1 MAVSEKLKLQKRF
14 LADMEQKNK
23 AKADVQKVEAVQ
35 GDLNEVKGSLEQ
47 QFTQVSRMQTNIE
60 FRIKENT
67 VKIVKSR
74 WNNQYIAI
82 TRSVSERQ
90 GRSHQASA
98 EEYGC
103 NSLRL
108 QQEDHRGS
116 FDHFPSE
123 ADPQPKAEYGRIQ
136 QADAIEA
143 KSHGIRKM
151 VPYQAIRRPVA
162 VFQDSDL
169 WPSERARETD

>member
-1 MAVSEKLKLQKRF
+1 MSSDLTLKIENNEMAVSEKLKLQKRF

-35 GDLNEVKGSLEQ
+35 ADLNEVKGSLEQ

-74 WNNQYIAI
+74 LNNPSIAI
-82 TRSVSERQ
+82 TRSVSKRQ

-98 EEYGC
+98 EEHGC
-103 NSLRL
+103 YSLRL
-108 QQEDHRGS
+108 QQEDH
-116 FDHFPSE
+116 
-123 ADPQPKAEYGRIQ
+123 
-136 QADAIEA
+136 
-143 KSHGIRKM
+143 
-151 VPYQAIRRPVA
+151 
-162 VFQDSDL
+162 
-169 WPSERARETD
+169 

>member
-1 MAVSEKLKLQKRF
+1 MSSDLTLKIENNEMAVSEKLKLQKRF

-74 WNNQYIAI
+74 
-82 TRSVSERQ
+82 
-90 GRSHQASA
+90 
-98 EEYGC
+98 
-103 NSLRL
+103 
-108 QQEDHRGS
+108 
-116 FDHFPSE
+116 
-123 ADPQPKAEYGRIQ
+123 
-136 QADAIEA
+136 
-143 KSHGIRKM
+143 
-151 VPYQAIRRPVA
+151 
-162 VFQDSDL
+162 
-169 WPSERARETD
+169 

>member
-1 MAVSEKLKLQKRF
+1 VSSDLTLKIENNEMAVSEKLKLQKRF

-74 WNNQYIAI
+74 
-82 TRSVSERQ
+82 
-90 GRSHQASA
+90 
-98 EEYGC
+98 
-103 NSLRL
+103 
-108 QQEDHRGS
+108 
-116 FDHFPSE
+116 
-123 ADPQPKAEYGRIQ
+123 
-136 QADAIEA
+136 
-143 KSHGIRKM
+143 
-151 VPYQAIRRPVA
+151 
-162 VFQDSDL
+162 
-169 WPSERARETD
+169 

>member
-67 VKIVKSR
+67 VKIVRSR
-74 WNNQYIAI
+74 
-82 TRSVSERQ
+82 
-90 GRSHQASA
+90 
-98 EEYGC
+98 
-103 NSLRL
+103 
-108 QQEDHRGS
+108 
-116 FDHFPSE
+116 
-123 ADPQPKAEYGRIQ
+123 
-136 QADAIEA
+136 
-143 KSHGIRKM
+143 
-151 VPYQAIRRPVA
+151 
-162 VFQDSDL
+162 
-169 WPSERARETD
+169 